1 MCDCVGELSLNSLKV
16 GPHGF
21 ENLGDPLL
29 SVYYISGTVLGIL
42 YELTFVMG

>member
-29 SVYYISGTVLGIL
+29 SVYYISGTFLGIL